1 MKCGYPYC
9 KLNGNV
15 DKKEATKIG
24 SRYFHKECAE
34 KKEVKSRLSK
44 TLIEFGFMQK
54 NVNIALKSLIDTKGV
69 DVKFLEFTVNYIV
82 KNKLDLN
89 SPYGIGYYL
98 ENYKIIKGYKDNLRL
113 EKIQQ
118 NRESELQI
126 ERIEDTTFEYNKK
139 TPKYLK
145 IL

>member
-15 DKKEATKIG
+15 DKEEATKIG

-34 KKEVKSRLSK
+34 KKEAKNRISK
-44 TLIEFGFMQK
+44 LLIGFGFMQK
-54 NVNIALKSLIDTKGV
+54 NVNTVLKNLVDTKNV
-69 DVKFLEFTVNYIV
+69 DVKFLEFTINYII
-82 KNKLDLN
+82 KNKLELN
-89 SPYGIGYYL
+89 NPYGVGYYL
-98 ENYKIIKGYKDNLRL
+98 ENYKIIKEYKGNLKI

-126 ERIEDTTFEYNKK
+126 EYIEDTTFEYNKK